1 MAERRELTLAEQAAA
16 AVMRP
21 ETLRPETLRPETSR
35 PDGGRPDGGRPDG
48 GRQDLGRVIE
58 LERRDELWAILRR
71 EAQGA
76 AQDEPILASLLH
88 STLIYHESFGQ
99 SLAQILAQ
107 RLDGE
112 GLSALMLRDVF
123 LQAIGDDPTIA
134 RAAERDLR
142 AIRERD
148 PSCRSFLHPF
158 LHFKGFAAL
167 EAHRIAHWLW
177 GHGRDFLAF
186 ELQSRVS
193 RLFQVDIHPAAQ
205 IGGGVFIDH
214 GTGIVIGET
223 AVLGDDCSLLQSVT
237 LGGTGKERG
246 DRHPKIG
253 RGVLI
258 GAGAKVLGNIHVGD
272 EARIGSGSVVLDD
285 VPARC
290 TVVGVP
296 ARPVSGPCCPEP
308 AKRMDQIIL
317 PDDLPQ
323 NSG

>member
-1 MAERRELTLAEQAAA
+1 MSEPQISE
-16 AVMRP
+16 
-21 ETLRPETLRPETSR
+21 R
-35 PDGGRPDGGRPDG
+35 PDLLRLDSARI
-48 GRQDLGRVIE
+48 IE
-58 LERRDELWAILRR
+58 LERRDELWAILRQ
-71 EAQGA
+71 EAQA
-76 AQDEPILASLLH
+76 AAVAEPILASLLH
-88 STLIYHESFGQ
+88 STLIYHDSFGE

-123 LQAIGDDPTIA
+123 LQAISNDPSIS
-134 RAAERDLR
+134 RQAERDLR

-148 PSCRSFLHPF
+148 PSCRSYLHPF

-177 GHGRDFLAF
+177 GQGRDLLAF

-193 RLFQVDIHPAAQ
+193 RLFQVDIHPAAV

-253 RGVLI
+253 RGVLV
-258 GAGAKVLGNIHVGD
+258 GAGAKVLGNIRIGD

-296 ARPVSGPCCPEP
+296 ARPVGGPCCPEP
-308 AKRMDQIIL
+308 AKRMDQIFAH
-317 PDDLPQ
+317 DDLPPH
-323 NSG
+323 SG